1 MYVIA
6 IVGAGGK
13 TSQIKNL
20 TREYVQQ
27 GKKVLVTTTT
37 HMGLEPGM
45 VLSEKPDDIRQ
56 QLEKHTFCF
65 CGSPVNAEKI
75 SSLPKEIY

>member
-13 TSQIKNL
+13 TSRIKNL

-27 GKKVLVTTTT
+27 GKSVLVTTTT
-37 HMGLEPGM
+37 HMGLEQGM
-45 VLSEKPDDIRQ
+45 VYPIIW
-56 QLEKHTFCF
+56 
-65 CGSPVNAEKI
+65 KI
-75 SSLPKEIY
+75 SDNSWKNKTFVFVEVL

>member
-13 TSQIKNL
+13 TSRIKNL

-27 GKKVLVTTTT
+27 GKSVLVTTTT
-37 HMGLEPGM
+37 HMGLEPDM
-45 VLSEKPDDIRQ
+45 VLFENLEDIRQ
-56 QLEKHTFCF
+56 QLGKLHHCQKKFI
-65 CGSPVNAEKI
+65 SRPV
-75 SSLPKEIY
+75 SLQILYW